1 MSAYSHKQTLADIC
15 LYARAIPLGSSET
28 KAYGTLGDPIG
39 LNSIAWTFALWLAW
53 GCRPALRPKPGS
65 APGHLDTVLGFA
77 GRDHSDPGAAAAR

>member
-1 MSAYSHKQTLADIC
+1 MSAYSQKRTLADIC
-15 LYARAIPLGSSET
+15 LYPRAIPLGSSET

-65 APGHLDTVLGFA
+65 AAGYLDTVLGFA
-77 GRDHSDPGAAAAR
+77 SRDHPDPGTASAR